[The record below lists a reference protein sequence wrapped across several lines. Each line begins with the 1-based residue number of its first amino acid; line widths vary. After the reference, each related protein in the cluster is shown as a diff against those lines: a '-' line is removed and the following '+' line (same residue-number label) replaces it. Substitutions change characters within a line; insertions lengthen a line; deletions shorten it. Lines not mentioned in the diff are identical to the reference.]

1 MGAKIWFIIIIIVA
15 LGIGL
20 YLYSS
25 GAFTNGVKGI
35 GTLFPAPSSTGSSN
49 TGSSAASSSSWNSFW
64 NDLGLSG
71 SAHAPIGPSLPST
84 APAQQA
90 TITSA
95 GSSGNNATAPAIN
108 PAEIP
113 AGYTA
118 AQLSPYFHDVLFGS
132 VYAASF
138 YSYGTI
144 TLNDDDYYSTS
155 TIDITGWQIK
165 SNDGDEYVPQ
175 AVNLYDPTG
184 LAPESD
190 INVKTGDT
198 VFIYS
203 SSAPFNLRLN
213 ECIGYA
219 AHVANFVPALPLT
232 CPYISRSE
240 IQNFSGQCQQ
250 FIQSVGQC
258 QMPNMSSPQVPQGDY
273 ACMQYLE
280 SNFTYRSCFNQHS
293 GDANFLSNQVWVWT
307 GSNIVGQ
314 YTSKM
319 YLFDKNGLLVSQ
331 YGY

>member
-1 MGAKIWFIIIIIVA
+1 MGKVVFIIIIIVA
-15 LGIGL
+15 LGTGL

-25 GAFTNGVKGI
+25 GAFANGVKGI
-35 GTLFPAPSSTGSSN
+35 DTLFPAPSGMGSS
-49 TGSSAASSSSWNSFW
+49 SAGSSSSSSLSSFW
-64 NDLGLSG
+64 NDLGFSG
-71 SAHAPIGPSLPST
+71 SAHAPIGPSLTPAAPVQQTTIT
-84 APAQQA
+84 AP
-90 TITSA
+90 
-95 GSSGNNATAPAIN
+95 SSGAPGNNATAPAIN
-108 PAEIP
+108 PADIP

-132 VYAASF
+132 VSAASF

-144 TLNDDDYYSTS
+144 TLNDDDYNSTG

-232 CPYISRSE
+232 CPYINQS
-240 IQNFSGQCQQ
+240 QLQDFSGVCQNYLDT
-250 FIQSVGQC
+250 IGQC
-258 QMPNMSSPQVPQGDY
+258 QMPVLSGPQVPTNDY
-273 ACMQYLE
+273 ACMNYIE
-280 SNFTYRSCFNQHS
+280 NNFTYRSCFDQHS
-293 GDANFLSNQVWVWT
+293 EDANFLSNQVWVWT
-307 GSNIVGQ
+307 GSSPVNQ
-314 YTSKM
+314 YHDTVR
-319 YLFDKNGLLVSQ
+319 LLDKNGLLVDI
-331 YGY
+331 YTY

>member
-25 GAFTNGVKGI
+25 GAFMNGVKGI
-35 GTLFPAPSSTGSSN
+35 DTFFPAPTSTRSSG
-49 TGSSAASSSSWNSFW
+49 ASSSSLSSFW
-64 NDLGLSG
+64 NSLGIFGG
-71 SAHAPIGPSLPST
+71 SHAPIGPSLPPA
-84 APAQQA
+84 APAQKT
-90 TITSA
+90 TIS
-95 GSSGNNATAPAIN
+95 APASGAGGSNVTASATTTIN

-118 AQLSPYFHDVLFGS
+118 AQLSPYFHKVLFGTVS
-132 VYAASF
+132 AGSY

-144 TLNDDDYYSTS
+144 TLNDNDYYSTS

-175 AVNLYDPTG
+175 AVDLYDPTG

-198 VFIYS
+198 VFLYS

-232 CPYISRSE
+232 CPYMNQSQ
-240 IQNFSGQCQQ
+240 IQGFSGACQNYLDSIGQCQVPAL
-250 FIQSVGQC
+250 SG
-258 QMPNMSSPQVPQGDY
+258 PQVPTNDY
-273 ACMQYLE
+273 ACTNYLE
-280 SNFTYRSCFNQHS
+280 NNFNYKSCFEAHDT
-293 GDANFLSNQVWVWT
+293 DANFLSNQVWVWT
-307 GSNIVGQ
+307 GSSPVNQ
-314 YTSKM
+314 YHDTVR
-319 YLFDKNGLLVSQ
+319 LLDKNGLLVDL
-331 YGY
+331 YTY

>member
-1 MGAKIWFIIIIIVA
+1 MKVVVFIIILIVA

-20 YLYSS
+20 YFYNS
-25 GAFTNGVKGI
+25 GALMKGASDFNA
-35 GTLFPAPSSTGSSN
+35 LFSSPASSTSTAG
-49 TGSSAASSSSWNSFW
+49 TASSSKSTSTQSSFW
-64 NDLGLSG
+64 SFLGFSGFSAPTGPSIPPGEQQPSIAAQSSG
-71 SAHAPIGPSLPST
+71 SGAA
-84 APAQQA
+84 A
-90 TITSA
+90 
-95 GSSGNNATAPAIN
+95 AIN
-108 PAEIP
+108 PANIP

-118 AQLSPYFHDVLFGS
+118 AQLSPYFNEVTIGGAS
-132 VYAASF
+132 AASF

-144 TLNDDDYYSTS
+144 TLNDDDYNSTG
-155 TIDITGWQIK
+155 TIDITGWKIK
-165 SNDGDEYVPQ
+165 SDIGNELVPQ

-190 INVKTGDT
+190 ILLKTGDM
-198 VFIYS
+198 VYLYS

-213 ECIGYA
+213 ECIGY
-219 AHVANFVPALPLT
+219 VANVATFVPALPLT

>member
-1 MGAKIWFIIIIIVA
+1 MGAKIWFIIIIVIA

-25 GAFTNGVKGI
+25 GAFANGLKGLNALLPI
-35 GTLFPAPSSTGSSN
+35 SSSTASSG
-49 TGSSAASSSSWNSFW
+49 THTPSSSSFW
-64 NDLGLSG
+64 DFLGLSG
-71 SAHAPIGPSLPST
+71 GSHAPTGPSLPPAPPQQTTIT
-84 APAQQA
+84 AP
-90 TITSA
+90 SS
-95 GSSGNNATAPAIN
+95 SSGVGGATTTIN

-132 VYAASF
+132 VSARTY

-144 TLNDDDYYSTS
+144 TLNDDDYYSTG

-184 LAPESD
+184 LAPASD

-232 CPYISRSE
+232 CPYINQSQLQDFSGAC
-240 IQNFSGQCQQ
+240 QNYLDTIGQCQ
-250 FIQSVGQC
+250 SPVLSG
-258 QMPNMSSPQVPQGDY
+258 PQVPTNDY
-273 ACMQYLE
+273 ACMNYLE
-280 SNFTYRSCFNQHS
+280 NNFTYRSCFNQHS
-293 GDANFLSNQVWVWT
+293 ADANFLSNQVWVWT
-307 GSNIVGQ
+307 GSSPVNRYHDTVR
-314 YTSKM
+314 
-319 YLFDKNGLLVSQ
+319 LLDKNGLLVDI
-331 YGY
+331 YTY

>member
-20 YLYSS
+20 YLYTS
-25 GAFTNGVKGI
+25 GAFVSGVKGVNA
-35 GTLFPAPSSTGSSN
+35 LLPAPSST
-49 TGSSAASSSSWNSFW
+49 TSSASHAFSWSSFW
-64 NDLGLSG
+64 DALGMSG
-71 SAHAPIGPSLPST
+71 GSHAPTLPSLP
-84 APAQQA
+84 APPQQT
-90 TITSA
+90 TISA
-95 GSSGNNATAPAIN
+95 PSSGVGGSNAPAIN

-118 AQLSPYFHDVLFGS
+118 AQISPYFHDVLLGS
-132 VYAASF
+132 ISAATY

-155 TIDITGWQIK
+155 TIDVTGWQIK

-232 CPYISRSE
+232 CPYISQS
-240 IQNFSGQCQQ
+240 QLQQFSGACQNYLNT
-250 FIQSVGQC
+250 VGQC
-258 QMPNMSSPQVPQGDY
+258 QMPALSGPQVPTNDY
-273 ACMQYLE
+273 ACINYIE
-280 SNFTYRSCFNQHS
+280 NNFTYRSCFNQYS
-293 GDANFLSNQVWVWT
+293 EDANFLSNQVWVWT
-307 GSNIVGQ
+307 GSSPVNQ
-314 YTSKM
+314 YHDTVR
-319 YLFDKNGLLVSQ
+319 LLDKNGLLVDI
-331 YGY
+331 YTY

>member
-1 MGAKIWFIIIIIVA
+1 MGKVVFIIIIIVA

-25 GAFTNGVKGI
+25 GAFANGVKGVSA
-35 GTLFPAPSSTGSSN
+35 LFPASSSVGSS
-49 TGSSAASSSSWNSFW
+49 SAGSSSSSLSSFW
-64 NDLGLSG
+64 NDLGFSG
-71 SAHAPIGPSLPST
+71 SSHAPIGPSSPPA
-84 APAQQA
+84 APAQET
-90 TITSA
+90 TISA
-95 GSSGNNATAPAIN
+95 PSSGAGGSNAIAPAIN
-108 PAEIP
+108 PADIP

-132 VYAASF
+132 ISAASF

-144 TLNDDDYYSTS
+144 TLNDDDYNSTG
-155 TIDITGWQIK
+155 TIDITGWQIQ

-198 VFIYS
+198 VFLYS

-232 CPYISRSE
+232 CPYINQS
-240 IQNFSGQCQQ
+240 QLQQFSGACQNYLDT
-250 FIQSVGQC
+250 IGQC
-258 QMPNMSSPQVPQGDY
+258 QMPALSGPQVPTNDY
-273 ACMQYLE
+273 ACMNYLE
-280 SNFTYRSCFNQHS
+280 NNFTYRTCFDQHS
-293 GDANFLSNQVWVWT
+293 EDANFLSNQVWVWT
-307 GSNIVGQ
+307 GSSPVNQ
-314 YTSKM
+314 YHDTVR
-319 YLFDKNGLLVSQ
+319 LLDKNGLLVDI
-331 YGY
+331 YIY

>member
-25 GAFTNGVKGI
+25 GAFGSGLKGI
-35 GTLFPAPSSTGSSN
+35 NALLPAPSSTGSSGA
-49 TGSSAASSSSWNSFW
+49 GSSSFSSFW
-64 NDLGLSG
+64 DALGLSG
-71 SAHAPIGPSLPST
+71 GSHAPIGPSLSSAPSQQT
-84 APAQQA
+84 TIPAP
-90 TITSA
+90 
-95 GSSGNNATAPAIN
+95 SSGAGGSNAAAAAIN

-132 VYAASF
+132 VSAASY

-144 TLNDDDYYSTS
+144 TLNDDDYNSTG
-155 TIDITGWQIK
+155 TIDITGWQIQ
-165 SNDGDEYVPQ
+165 SNDGDEYIPQ

-198 VFIYS
+198 VFMYS

-219 AHVANFVPALPLT
+219 AHVANFEPPLPLT
-232 CPYISRSE
+232 CPYL
-240 IQNFSGQCQQ
+240 IQSQLQDFSGACQNYLDTIGQCQTAAL
-250 FIQSVGQC
+250 SG
-258 QMPNMSSPQVPQGDY
+258 PQVPTNDY
-273 ACMQYLE
+273 ACMNYIE
-280 SNFTYRSCFNQHS
+280 NNFTYRSCFDQHS
-293 GDANFLSNQVWVWT
+293 EDANFLSNQVWVWT
-307 GSNIVGQ
+307 GSSPVNQ
-314 YTSKM
+314 YHDTVR
-319 YLFDKNGLLVSQ
+319 LLDKNGLLVDI
-331 YGY
+331 YTY